1 MCRWPGG
8 RFSGKSLYS
17 RKGFSFYQDL
27 CRIAHEQNCRI
38 CAQLHQSDSNIKGM
52 LKYIPGVLTKRI
64 SADEL
69 RVLLNEQVSAL
80 INGMPEW
87 KVREITSSFGPAA
100 ALAREAGFDVIQVHG
115 DRMAGSFSSE
125 LFNQR
130 RDCYGGKPENRARFA
145 AEAVAAV
152 KKAVPDMPIDYK
164 LAVRRENPDYGKA
177 GVLADELPVFIPILE
192 AAGVTSFHV
201 TLADHSRLTDT
212 IPPAAHPDFGGEGCF
227 LEFCDLVRGLTG
239 LPVTGVGGLTDP
251 DFVEAQLASGR
262 IDCAALCRQLIADPD
277 WPVKLKN
284 GRRKRYIAVSGAIAN
299 AWAASRRTGAS
310 IVYMT
315 ENRRTT
321 GKGRKEGTGN
331 HEIRDYLQQQNRKY
345 PSPGGVSGKRGLK
358 KEGLRQRG
366 NVFTLA
372 GRERTRRRPPGKQM
386 CFSWDSGRIRE
397 PAMRKPGRFFAA
409 FMVRRY
415 FSLERP
421 VLAKAGNIFHG
432 SSPA

>member
-1 MCRWPGG
+1 MYETMFSPVCLGG
-8 RFSGKSLYS
+8 VELKNRIIFAPASMGLKDEEYKEKIRKIAAGGCAMIIIGDVPVARRTVFGKSLYS

-212 IPPAAHPDFGGEGCF
+212 IPPAAHPDIGGEGCF

-284 GRRKRYIAVSGAIAN
+284 GKKETIHRCIRCNRECLGGIQAHRGVHCIYDGKQKDDRKGQ
-299 AWAASRRTGAS
+299 
-310 IVYMT
+310 
-315 ENRRTT
+315 
-321 GKGRKEGTGN
+321 KGR
-331 HEIRDYLQQQNRKY
+331 NRE
-345 PSPGGVSGKRGLK
+345 S
-358 KEGLRQRG
+358 
-366 NVFTLA
+366 
-372 GRERTRRRPPGKQM
+372 
-386 CFSWDSGRIRE
+386 
-397 PAMRKPGRFFAA
+397 
-409 FMVRRY
+409 
-415 FSLERP
+415 
-421 VLAKAGNIFHG
+421 
-432 SSPA
+432 